1 MIRALIWWV
10 GIRNEFHVAS
20 STSVPDSSQWGT
32 APQHAESLLGGLGI
46 RNLYVP
52 VLIRVD
58 A

>member
-1 MIRALIWWV
+1 M
-10 GIRNEFHVAS
+10 AS

-46 RNLYVP
+46 RNLYVA